1 MNIDLRRFFENDDIR
16 QNFDYTCSVDDE
28 LLDGSISVNGG
39 LKSSTG
45 VVSLSATAEFSVSTQ
60 CAKCAKDI
68 SRKLS
73 VPVEHLLISHLNDE
87 DNDDYILVENM
98 VLDLDELVIEDVFL
112 SLPSRF
118 LCKSDCKG
126 LCNYCGHD
134 LNESDCGCKKPVD
147 PRLAALQQL
156 LSDEE

>member
-1 MNIDLRRFFENDDIR
+1 MLYRTTVRGPFNDWSLDFEHVHDR
-16 QNFDYTCSVDDE
+16 AQVFVDGE
-28 LLDGSISVNGG
+28 Y
-39 LKSSTG
+39 KAAYMRST
-45 VVSLSATAEFSVSTQ
+45 SLSDEQKVKIPMTYGEQ
-60 CAKCAKDI
+60 K
-68 SRKLS
+68 KL
-73 VPVEHLLISHLNDE
+73 D
-87 DNDDYILVENM
+87 ILVENM

>member
-16 QNFDYTCSVDDE
+16 QNFDYEFPVDDE
-28 LLDGSISVNGG
+28 LLAGPIAARGE

-45 VVSLSATAEFSVSTQ
+45 VVSLSASAQFTVSTQ

-98 VLDLDELVIEDVFL
+98 VLDLDELVQEDVFL
-112 SLPSRF
+112 SLPTRF
-118 LCKSDCKG
+118 LCKDDCRG
-126 LCNYCGHD
+126 LCPYCGQD
-134 LNESDCGCKKPVD
+134 LNEKDCGCKKPVD

-156 LSDEE
+156 LSDDE